1 MLTTD
6 SSNSIDACIADI
18 TSIKLPWITKLNLSQ
33 LVSRRGFSQR
43 QVDSAISRMN
53 DRGLLKVGFRN
64 VRNAPSV
71 PRELPIKALTEEF
84 IRSVFDR
91 SSDGSME
98 AQPTQV
104 IAATQKLAGL
114 MGRVAT
120 GDLEPEL
127 LECYLRVGHAFT
139 VMTQDEVPGVETLE
153 ALWPRRNTNSRVAY
167 ARFKTV
173 SAQVVCLAAAQPK
186 NYKEAKH
193 WLESLKRSGRR
204 YVIC

>member
-6 SSNSIDACIADI
+6 SSNTIEACIADI
-18 TSIKLPWITKLNLSQ
+18 TSIKLPWIAKLNLIE
-33 LVSRRGFSQR
+33 LVTRRGFSQR

-64 VRNAPSV
+64 VRNSPSG
-71 PRELPIKALTEEF
+71 PRELPVRALTEEF
-84 IRSVFDR
+84 IRSVSDR
-91 SSDGSME
+91 ASDCSIE
-98 AQPTQV
+98 AQPTQIV
-104 IAATQKLAGL
+104 SATQKLAGL
-114 MGRVAT
+114 IGRVAT

-139 VMTQDEVPGVETLE
+139 VMTQDGVPGVETME

-167 ARFKTV
+167 AQFKTV

-193 WLESLKRSGRR
+193 WLESLRRTGRR